1 MEGGSFQSR
10 ICLER
15 LCTIYLRCEST
26 ALSLV
31 QDASCGWLCLRY
43 SGSNSSLRRCVG
55 VLGVFPL
62 AELGQVHAYK
72 VAHATRRIIE
82 EFATPTRTMPY
93 SKQGRFLGLFF
104 YVWESFQ
111 EGLTVWSGVHLWK
124 REVLYATGGVQLG
137 DWNRPEAP
145 LQKGDPK
152 NPWPHW
158 SSHCRC
164 SSWWTAC
171 VSCWSKIWDQGFLSV
186 GTG

>member
-1 MEGGSFQSR
+1 MIRKHQVVSKAGLGKDVFIFPQRQGRLVPKGLMEGGSFQSR

-111 EGLTVWSGVHLWK
+111 EGLTV
-124 REVLYATGGVQLG
+124 
-137 DWNRPEAP
+137 
-145 LQKGDPK
+145 
-152 NPWPHW
+152 
-158 SSHCRC
+158 
-164 SSWWTAC
+164 
-171 VSCWSKIWDQGFLSV
+171 
-186 GTG
+186 